1 MNADGSGQ
9 QNLTKGRV
17 DFPKGPRLS
26 PDGRRIMFYANDEGP
41 AVDSRRGPDS
51 ELWIMDTDGG
61 NLRQVT
67 STDAEE
73 ENAVWGLNGIDVVYS
88 VDDRTWEAA
97 NVLTGEK
104 LFGFDGVARGRYVSP
119 VLAATGHVLIPT
131 QAAIEEKKVDE
142 KGYVDE
148 DWLKA
153 RLGKEP
159 GSTTASS
166 SGGAQSRSGY
176 RVTTP
181 SKDPLAG
188 IHYEIFTAFTQTPI
202 YQSDIGGYFPR

>member
-1 MNADGSGQ
+1 M
-9 QNLTKGRV
+9 L
-17 DFPKGPRLS
+17 
-26 PDGRRIMFYANDEGP
+26 
-41 AVDSRRGPDS
+41 
-51 ELWIMDTDGG
+51 
-61 NLRQVT
+61 
-67 STDAEE
+67 
-73 ENAVWGLNGIDVVYS
+73 
-88 VDDRTWEAA
+88 TWER
-97 NVLTGEK
+97 V
-104 LFGFDGVARGRYVSP
+104 FGFDGVARGRYVSP
-119 VLAATGHVLIPT
+119 VLAATCHVMIPT

-166 SGGAQSRSGY
+166 IGGAQSRSGF
-176 RVTTP
+176 RVKTP

-202 YQSDIGGYFPR
+202 YQSDIGGGGAR

>member
-1 MNADGSGQ
+1 
-9 QNLTKGRV
+9 
-17 DFPKGPRLS
+17 
-26 PDGRRIMFYANDEGP
+26 MFYANDEGP

-104 LFGFDGVARGRYVSP
+104 LFGFDGIARGRYVSP
-119 VLAATGHVLIPT
+119 GLAATGHVLIPT
-131 QAAIEEKKVDE
+131 
-142 KGYVDE
+142 
-148 DWLKA
+148 
-153 RLGKEP
+153 
-159 GSTTASS
+159 
-166 SGGAQSRSGY
+166 
-176 RVTTP
+176 
-181 SKDPLAG
+181 
-188 IHYEIFTAFTQTPI
+188 
-202 YQSDIGGYFPR
+202 

>member
-1 MNADGSGQ
+1 MRMGYGD
-9 QNLTKGRV
+9 
-17 DFPKGPRLS
+17 
-26 PDGRRIMFYANDEGP
+26 
-41 AVDSRRGPDS
+41 
-51 ELWIMDTDGG
+51 
-61 NLRQVT
+61 
-67 STDAEE
+67 
-73 ENAVWGLNGIDVVYS
+73 NGIDVVYS
-88 VDDRTWEAA
+88 VDARTWEAA

-148 DWLKA
+148 EWLKV
-153 RLGKEP
+153 RLEKEP
-159 GSTTASS
+159 GSTTSSS

-188 IHYEIFTAFTQTPI
+188 IRNEIYIAFTQSPI
-202 YQSDIGGYFPR
+202 YSSNIGGYVPPIISWP

>member
-1 MNADGSGQ
+1 
-9 QNLTKGRV
+9 
-17 DFPKGPRLS
+17 
-26 PDGRRIMFYANDEGP
+26 MFYANDEGP
-41 AVDSRRGPDS
+41 AVDSRRGPDF

-67 STDAEE
+67 SSDDYE
-73 ENAVWGLNGIDVVYS
+73 ENAVWGLNDIDVVYS
-88 VDDRTWEAA
+88 ADDRTWEVAK
-97 NVLTGEK
+97 VLTGEK
-104 LFGFDGVARGRYVSP
+104 LFGFYGVARGRYVSP

-142 KGYVDE
+142 NGYVDE

-153 RLGKEP
+153 QLGKEP

-166 SGGAQSRSGY
+166 SGGAQSHSGY
-176 RVTTP
+176 RV
-181 SKDPLAG
+181 AG
-188 IHYEIFTAFTQTPI
+188 IHYEIFAAFTQTPL

>member
-1 MNADGSGQ
+1 MNADGSGR
-9 QNLTKGRV
+9 QNLIKGRV

-26 PDGRRIMFYANDEGP
+26 PDGRRIMFYAKDEGP
-41 AVDSRRGPDS
+41 AVDSRRGPDF

-67 STDAEE
+67 STDSEE

-88 VDDRTWEAA
+88 VDDRAWEAA

-104 LFGFDGVARGRYVSP
+104 LFGFGGVARGRYVSP
-119 VLAATGHVLIPT
+119 VLAATGHLLIPT
-131 QAAIEEKKVDE
+131 QAAIEKKVDE

-153 RLGKEP
+153 RLGK
-159 GSTTASS
+159 
-166 SGGAQSRSGY
+166 
-176 RVTTP
+176 
-181 SKDPLAG
+181 
-188 IHYEIFTAFTQTPI
+188 
-202 YQSDIGGYFPR
+202 

>member
-1 MNADGSGQ
+1 
-9 QNLTKGRV
+9 
-17 DFPKGPRLS
+17 
-26 PDGRRIMFYANDEGP
+26 
-41 AVDSRRGPDS
+41 
-51 ELWIMDTDGG
+51 
-61 NLRQVT
+61 
-67 STDAEE
+67 
-73 ENAVWGLNGIDVVYS
+73 
-88 VDDRTWEAA
+88 
-97 NVLTGEK
+97 VLTGEK

-131 QAAIEEKKVDE
+131 EAAIEGKKVDE

-153 RLGKEP
+153 QLGKEP
-159 GSTTASS
+159 GSTTASR

-202 YQSDIGGYFPR
+202 YQSDIGGFPPR